1 MRVGLDH
8 VHIFSSNISVTVEFF
23 CMMFGA
29 TVVWDEEAAGVRNV
43 RLALG
48 DAFIQIYDQ
57 PPKTPRGGAVHH
69 LGIETDD
76 LDALVSR
83 MKEHGFHFRNPI
95 RDEPKFRYVM
105 LSGPD
110 DLLMEV
116 FQCLEPDRWQVKRKG
131 HPDVA

>member
-8 VHIFSSNISVTVEFF
+8 VHIFSSNVSVTVEFF
-23 CMMFGA
+23 CVMFGA
-29 TVVWDEEAAGVRNV
+29 TVVWDEGAAGVRNV

-48 DAFIQIYDQ
+48 SAFIHIYDQ
-57 PPKTPRGGAVHH
+57 PPKAPRGGAVHH

-83 MKEHGFHFRNPI
+83 MKERGFRFRNPI

-105 LSGPD
+105 VSGPD

-116 FQCLEPDRWQVKRKG
+116 FQCLEPERWQVKRG
-131 HPDVA
+131 GRLS